1 MKKIARFLILS
12 IIILVLILTSIQETA
27 SPGGFVESSNSS
39 IAAPLVA
46 QQKSDR
52 MRGLVFVEFFAGQ

>member
-12 IIILVLILTSIQETA
+12 IILIVVILTSIQETDYP
-27 SPGGFVESSNSS
+27 SGFVGSSDSS
-39 IAAPLVA
+39 IAKPLAA

-52 MRGLVFVEFFAGQ
+52 MHGLVFVEFFAGQ

>member
-12 IIILVLILTSIQETA
+12 IILIVVILTSIQETD
-27 SPGGFVESSNSS
+27 SPSGFVGSSDSS
-39 IAAPLVA
+39 IAKPLAA

-52 MRGLVFVEFFAGQ
+52 MHGLVFVEFFAGQ